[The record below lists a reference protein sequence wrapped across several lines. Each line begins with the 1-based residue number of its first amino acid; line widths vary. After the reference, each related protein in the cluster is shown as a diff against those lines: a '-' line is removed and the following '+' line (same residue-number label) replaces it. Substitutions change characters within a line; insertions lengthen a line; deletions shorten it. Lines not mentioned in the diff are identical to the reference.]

1 MGCLTPIHGKQQEH
15 LIALFLRGC
24 LDCKMYIG
32 IFHVT
37 IGVGFPMDI
46 LIMNNK
52 KNLVYFNIKIYFF
65 I

>member
-1 MGCLTPIHGKQQEH
+1 MGCSTPIHGKQLEP

-24 LDCKMYIG
+24 LDCKIFIG

-37 IGVGFPMDI
+37 MGVGFPMDI

-52 KNLVYFNIKIYFF
+52 KF
-65 I
+65 